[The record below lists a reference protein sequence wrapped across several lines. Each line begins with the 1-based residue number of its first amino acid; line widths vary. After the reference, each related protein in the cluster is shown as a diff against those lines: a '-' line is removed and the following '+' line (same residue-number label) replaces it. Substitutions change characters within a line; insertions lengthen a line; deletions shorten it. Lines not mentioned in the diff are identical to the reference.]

1 MLQASNC
8 LARVSDARAAKIE
21 ALVAPALRA
30 LGFDIVRVM
39 LSGDRRP
46 RLQIMIEPSE
56 GGNVGVDDCAEV
68 SRTVEA
74 ILDVEEPLSGS
85 YLLEISS
92 PGLDRPLTRPED
104 FSRFAGFEAK
114 LEMKVPIDG
123 RRRFRGRLLGVEG
136 SAVVIAVD
144 QGETLLAI
152 DDILRAKLVLT
163 EDLIAAGQAG
173 QLEPAELGDETRGK

>member
-1 MLQASNC
+1 MPQASNC
-8 LARVSDARAAKIE
+8 LTRVSDARAAKIE
-21 ALVAPALRA
+21 TLVAPALSA
-30 LGFDIVRVM
+30 LGFEIVRVM

-56 GGNVGVDDCAEV
+56 GGSIGVDDCAEV

-92 PGLDRPLTRPED
+92 PGLDRPLTRPQD
-104 FSRFAGFEAK
+104 FSRFAGFEAR
-114 LEMKVPIDG
+114 LETNEPIDG

-136 SAVVIAVD
+136 SAVVVAVD
-144 QGETLLAI
+144 QGEARLAI
-152 DDILRAKLVLT
+152 DNILRAKLVLT
-163 EDLIAAGQAG
+163 DDLIAAGQAG
-173 QLEPAELGDETRGK
+173 QLGPTELGDETRGE